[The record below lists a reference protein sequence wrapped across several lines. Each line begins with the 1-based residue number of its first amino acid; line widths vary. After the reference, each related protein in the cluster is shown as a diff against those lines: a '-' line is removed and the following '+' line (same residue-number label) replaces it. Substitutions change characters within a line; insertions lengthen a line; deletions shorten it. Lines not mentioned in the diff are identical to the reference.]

1 MRVLISP
8 SYGSSA
14 TRRHWTD
21 TVDHPVAFADDRY
34 AHALTAD
41 QRARLQAVHPDGT
54 ACFWGAVPKHDTKL
68 RDVVP
73 GDVVLFT
80 GQNKVRAVGEIG
92 AIFRNAELADLL
104 WPPKQGDPSWHTI
117 YTVLDLAEVDIPY
130 TELNAVLGYR
140 PQHTHPG
147 LKVLRDDKAQSVL
160 DAFMITS
167 GLFFSRACEEP
178 ISEPTAVDAREA
190 VRRAAAEEMRT
201 SSTSYRRAERL
212 VIVDRREARL
222 VAAYREHLASCG
234 RGPADRF
241 YCRSG
246 ISDLYVDD
254 AEGSELI
261 EAKSDVSHQSVR
273 QALGQLLD
281 YAPYCP
287 APPDRLSALLPSLPA
302 RADLALLHR
311 YGIDCIHRDTAGVFV
326 RAEAP
331 AERRELMRSLWSS

>member
-1 MRVLISP
+1 M
-8 SYGSSA
+8 A
-14 TRRHWTD
+14 FTD
-21 TVDHPVAFADDRY
+21 DKYAD
-34 AHALTAD
+34 ALTAD
-41 QRARLQAVHPDGT
+41 QRTRLQAAHPDGT

-68 RDVVP
+68 HDVVP
-73 GDVVLFT
+73 GDIVLFT

-92 AIFRNAELADLL
+92 TIFRNAELADLL
-104 WPPKQGDPSWHTI
+104 WPPTRGGPSWHTI

-130 TELNAVLGYR
+130 TELNAVLGYQ
-140 PQHTHPG
+140 PHHTHPG
-147 LKVLRDDKAQSVL
+147 LKVLRGDKAQSVL

-167 GLFFSRACEEP
+167 GLFFSRACAETVP
-178 ISEPTAVDAREA
+178 APTADEAREA
-190 VRRAAAEEMRT
+190 VRRAAAEELRT
-201 SSTSYRRAERL
+201 SSTTYRRTGRL
-212 VIVDRREARL
+212 IVVDRREARL

-246 ISDLYVDD
+246 ISDLYLDD
-254 AEGSELI
+254 AEGAELI
-261 EAKSDVSHQSVR
+261 EAKSDASHQCVR

-287 APPDRLSALLPSLPA
+287 APPDRLSTLLPSLPA
-302 RADLALLHR
+302 RTDLALLHR
-311 YGIDCIHRDTAGVFV
+311 YGIDCIHRNTSGAFV